1 MFKYVLKRIVLALL
15 TMLIIYSIL
24 FVLIRL
30 YPIENDYWKFQRA
43 WIVQY
48 KESLKN
54 IITKF
59 DWGECTTK
67 GLLYPPVTKYIST
80 KLKYTFYVTGV
91 SILLSIPIGILLGL
105 WSAVIKNKF
114 ANGIFNIIILSF
126 GSIPVFVWAFTLQ
139 YFLCWKLDLFPFLFP
154 NGTNLLTLRMFHGA
168 IVPILAL
175 SLGPISTYMY
185 VLRGS
190 LLESYH
196 SDYVALLQVKGLSK
210 WQIIRR
216 HTFKNAIV
224 SIFPEIFSNVIFIVT
239 NSFIIE
245 KIFAIAGLSIT
256 YIRTFFALDKLTGD
270 AKEWLSSGYL
280 GVIPDYNMFLCIS
293 MFYVAIAVGTGLLLD
308 LLYGIID
315 PRIRVGSNKNS
326 E

>member
-48 KESLKN
+48 KECLKN

-67 GLLYPPVTKYIST
+67 GELFPPVTRYIST

-105 WSAVIKNKF
+105 WSAVIKKKF

-126 GSIPVFVWAFTLQ
+126 GSIPVFVWTFTLQ

-154 NGTNLLTLRMFHGA
+154 NGTKLLSWRMFYGA
-168 IVPILAL
+168 IVPIITLA
-175 SLGPISTYMY
+175 LGPISTYMY

-190 LLESYH
+190 LLESYN
-196 SDYVALLQVKGLSK
+196 SDYVSLLRVKGLSN
-210 WQIIRR
+210 WQIIKR
-216 HTFKNAIV
+216 HTFKNGII
-224 SIFPEIFSNVIFIVT
+224 SIFPEVFSNIVFIVT
-239 NSFIIE
+239 NSFIVE
-245 KIFAIAGLSIT
+245 KIYAIPGLSHT
-256 YIRTFFALDKLTGD
+256 YIRTFFAIDKSRHS
-270 AKEWLSSGYL
+270 EWLMFGDL
-280 GVIPDYNMFLCIS
+280 GVVPDYNMFLCIS
-293 MFYVAIAVGTGLLLD
+293 MFYVAIAVGTGFLLD

-315 PRIRVGSNKNS
+315 PRIRIGSNKKS